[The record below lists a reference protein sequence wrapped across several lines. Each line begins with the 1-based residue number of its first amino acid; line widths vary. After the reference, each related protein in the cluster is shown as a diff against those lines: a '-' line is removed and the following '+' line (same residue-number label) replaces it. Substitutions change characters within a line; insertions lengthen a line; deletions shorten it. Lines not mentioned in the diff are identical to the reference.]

1 MSKSEMLIFIH
12 SKRIPTFDTQHW
24 IVTDGRTDGHA
35 ALCIHV
41 QGGRS
46 PKLNDTTLHFCL

>member
-35 ALCIHV
+35 ACAYMYRV
-41 QGGRS
+41 AGG
-46 PKLNDTTLHFCL
+46 PN